1 MPVPLCSLRHRICRC
16 AAPVTLADLAVANS
30 PHAAAR
36 PAAVQRRGRSGSLN
50 FTPGP
55 LIGSAMLNLY
65 SKAKRSKKIIV
76 EDDAAISSDEDLS
89 GPPSSRHKKPRA
101 CSAKSKK
108 KNVPLKPSSSAIT
121 ATDTA
126 ATDITVSNAILV
138 HDACSKDD
146 SDVEV
151 EILKIS
157 ANKPKSRSE
166 DNSFQKIRDLIE

>member
-1 MPVPLCSLRHRICRC
+1 MQRLSPLPILQSPIHRTPPPGRPLYSD
-16 AAPVTLADLAVANS
+16 AA
-30 PHAAAR
+30 
-36 PAAVQRRGRSGSLN
+36 GRVIFRL
-50 FTPGP
+50 TPGP
-55 LIGSAMLNLY
+55 TNGPAMLNLY